1 MRTLSS
7 LIGRDVVTRSGID
20 LGRCHDLRADLTADR
35 LEVVALC
42 VGRGGY
48 LARLGI
54 RSRTDDEI
62 SWSSIVRIEGTR
74 IVVLDPDEA
83 SP

>member
-7 LIGRDVVTRSGID
+7 LIGRDVVTRSGVD

-42 VGRGGY
+42 VGPAGY

-54 RSRTDDEI
+54 RSRTHDEI
-62 SWSSIVRIEGTR
+62 GWSSIVRIEGTR

-83 SP
+83 AS